1 MSTFRAYRRESRFLL
16 GNSRSMVDRPI
27 EGREIEGEPADESN
41 SGPHCCSPPF
51 RAVLGH
57 SPLCLHYTNAR
68 GMVACVGAPVVYL
81 SGGVP
86 TRAAAE
92 AFVPRWGREREMFS
106 NQIHVEPTSG
116 PPNPFSTTPYSL
128 LTVCFPFGITV
139 GCFRVPRCRSHRS
152 RGTCATDALRG
163 DAIRRTSFERR

>member
-1 MSTFRAYRRESRFLL
+1 
-16 GNSRSMVDRPI
+16 MVDRPI
-27 EGREIEGEPADESN
+27 EEREIEGEPADESN

-106 NQIHVEPTSG
+106 NQINVESNKWSSQSVLYNAVLATHRLFPFRDYGWLLSG
-116 PPNPFSTTPYSL
+116 PMCDGRSPK
-128 LTVCFPFGITV
+128 
-139 GCFRVPRCRSHRS
+139 GCDPPH
-152 RGTCATDALRG
+152 
-163 DAIRRTSFERR
+163 